1 MKFRAICE
9 NHLYSKAYS
18 KGKRAVTSALAVY
31 VLPDYQAKRL
41 AKAHPEKRVVNR
53 IGLTTST
60 KLGGAVVRSR
70 CRRIM
75 REGLRAL
82 EQEKRLKTGFL
93 IVIAA
98 RSASVKLKCTEIKRQ
113 LEEYF
118 FPITTP
124 DSYCITDVLFAAR
137 DLLLGKEK
145 HECGYVYGFLN
156 TPYGITEKVTLTK
169 DDITDSFKVLYF
181 KYLQA
186 LRFLHVSHFRL
197 RRRRF

>member
-31 VLPDYQAKRL
+31 VLPDYQAKKL

-60 KLGGAVVRSR
+60 KLGGAVTRSR

-82 EQEKRLKTGFL
+82 EREKALKTGFL

-98 RSASVKLKCTEIKRQ
+98 RSASVKLKSSEIKHQ
-113 LEEYF
+113 LDTAF
-118 FPITTP
+118 TK
-124 DSYCITDVLFAAR
+124 
-137 DLLLGKEK
+137 LGMYEK
-145 HECGYVYGFLN
+145 L
-156 TPYGITEKVTLTK
+156 
-169 DDITDSFKVLYF
+169 
-181 KYLQA
+181 
-186 LRFLHVSHFRL
+186 
-197 RRRRF
+197 